1 MFLCHRLKYLRLQ
14 LLHVLLFV
22 FLICIKIQAA
32 KDSLGLYEF
41 CGLIAQLDL
50 IIILRSVKFVEE
62 VKYIYF
68 TENDRNLLVMELN
81 FLQNGVPFDKCCV
94 HLSDMKCA
102 LTVNWFEHTCDE
114 FRTF

>member
-14 LLHVLLFV
+14 LLFV

-32 KDSLGLYEF
+32 RDSLGLYEF

-68 TENDRNLLVMELN
+68 TENDRNLLVN
-81 FLQNGVPFDKCCV
+81 KW
-94 HLSDMKCA
+94 S
-102 LTVNWFEHTCDE
+102 
-114 FRTF
+114 